1 MSDQED
7 KLKVLQGML
16 RQSVREAAA
25 TEIYL
30 KAQIRQL
37 KERTADEQRAFKGGW
52 VARDSGG
59 TFDEIDEWY
68 ATWVEDEE
76 RKL

>member
-1 MSDQED
+1 MSDQNKIE
-7 KLKVLQGML
+7 LLQGML
-16 RQSVREAAA
+16 RQQEREAAA

-30 KAQIRQL
+30 KGQIRQL
-37 KERTADEQRAFKGGW
+37 KERLEDEQKAFEGGW

-59 TFDEIDEWY
+59 TFSEIDEWY
-68 ATWVEDEE
+68 EAWRKDEE

>member
-1 MSDQED
+1 MSNQD
-7 KLKVLQGML
+7 KLEVLRGMI
-16 RQSVREAAA
+16 RQQEREAVA

-30 KAQIRQL
+30 KGQIRQL
-37 KERTADEQRAFKGGW
+37 KERLFDEQRAFEGGW

-59 TFDEIDEWY
+59 SFSEIDKWY
-68 ATWVEDEE
+68 EAWVEDEE